1 MLHEKYRQAYLD
13 LRLDVITEINHKLIK
28 ENATEIEL
36 HNGIVHVWV
45 NDQHNEVI
53 KRINVESG
61 SVQIDTGHDS
71 YWIEY
76 SELSLDELLAILQLL
91 EAGSY
96 EVWETFED

>member
-76 SELSLDELLAILQLL
+76 SELLLDELLAMLQLI
-91 EAGSY
+91 ESGSY
-96 EVWETFED
+96 EVWESFED